1 MCCIYVFEYSTCWTF
16 NLFLK
21 SIYDMTSFISSMF
34 EYSIFR
40 ATIFSVYTRPAL
52 TVEPFKVIF
61 QRLFMIWCL
70 CFRQS
75 LWDYVCKNKVPLESS
90 RVLRYLQENERNE
103 SVGPISVLQCLVS
116 GDVPASDF
124 LRHPQKQWG
133 TGHLPGWFQRHLTAY
148 RRQCC
153 VQHTRGSAR
162 RIQLRKQS
170 CATG

>member
-1 MCCIYVFEYSTCWTF
+1 
-16 NLFLK
+16 
-21 SIYDMTSFISSMF
+21 MTSFISFMF
-34 EYSIFR
+34 EYSIFGT
-40 ATIFSVYTRPAL
+40 TIFSGYTRPAL
-52 TVEPFKVIF
+52 TVEFFNIIF
-61 QRLFMIWCL
+61 QSLFMIWYIF

-90 RVLRYLQENERNE
+90 RVLRDLQENKRNE

-124 LRHPQKQWG
+124 FHHPQRQWG
-133 TGHLPGWFQRHLTAY
+133 TGHLPGWFQRHLATNG
-148 RRQCC
+148 RQCC
-153 VQHTRGSAR
+153 FQHARGSAR